1 MNTKILEDAEIR
13 WQCRR
18 GMLEL
23 DILLLSFFDKKYAE
37 LSLDAKQDFCDLL
50 TCSDQALY
58 EWLVKR
64 TTSNIP
70 RLEMLLTAIR
80 QSTWKE

>member
-1 MNTKILEDAEIR
+1 MNAKILDDAEIR

-23 DILLLSFFDKKYAE
+23 DILLLSFFDTKYAE
-37 LSLDAKQDFCDLL
+37 LSLDAKQGFCDLL
-50 TCSDQALY
+50 TCSDQELY

-64 TTSNIP
+64 TTPS
-70 RLEMLLTAIR
+70 RRFETLVTAIR
-80 QSTWKE
+80 QPLWKE